1 MVFLGDQ
8 LFPKFLLSL
17 KRFKSAIRARH
28 ASSELT
34 QKSGVT
40 AECSR
45 SLSLIHANLVLTKN
59 GTGRKMSNC
68 KTLNLGAVFLS
79 CNRAKMP
86 RARLL
91 AVNAIFNA
99 DSWLLQASFRST
111 QPQPKPAASLK
122 RSLIRRS
129 SCGSCS
135 GRLHPADQ
143 KSRHIGQGPRVVC
156 PPMTRTTMDNFC
168 CSYCFVTR

>member
-1 MVFLGDQ
+1 MFLGDQ

-59 GTGRKMSNC
+59 GTGRKMSKC
-68 KTLNLGAVFLS
+68 KTLNLGAVFSS

-99 DSWLLQASFRST
+99 DSWLLQASC
-111 QPQPKPAASLK
+111 
-122 RSLIRRS
+122 RS
-129 SCGSCS
+129 SYQAQQLWQLLGEAPPSRSEVATHRSGAQGSLS
-135 GRLHPADQ
+135 TNE
-143 KSRHIGQGPRVVC
+143 
-156 PPMTRTTMDNFC
+156 TRTTMDNFC
-168 CSYCFVTR
+168 CSYCFVTASTTATARPLVS